1 MPRRTDQPRALE
13 INSPGS
19 RSALTASDRRLSI
32 VPIVILL
39 SLAALMVIGRLGT
52 YGKPLDRD
60 LMTYA
65 VMGHEWLAGRALY
78 SDQWDQKPPAIYITY
93 AFAEALTG
101 YGPHTFFLLGVVVSI
116 ITLLGVYFAGSA
128 SSGGM
133 TAGLW
138 AASFWAIISNN
149 LQLDAGSP
157 NAEVFMNAS
166 LIWAFALLVRMD
178 GRSSG
183 LWQSLA
189 IGALFALAS
198 FFKTII
204 VAIPILLT
212 CVHVAF
218 PPAGARGRRLALIQ
232 VVTMASV
239 GIASWII
246 VFAYF
251 AATGRFEAFQEVL
264 IYNRYYAGGLKNMFV
279 SLLAPVRRT
288 SELLPNFLNPLAI
301 LTGVGAVFGISK
313 SVRFGA
319 LLIAFIIATWIGI
332 ALPGGF
338 WPHYYQLWLPPL
350 AVGAGWTVGLLAKV
364 TAERRFAWLPHVAG
378 AVVLAILIVQELPW
392 YRRAL
397 AGDWSEIVVSPR
409 FAAADRLAPQIE
421 EILAPD
427 ETFYVWGDSPALY
440 FWTRRRPPTRYL
452 LTTHII
458 GFMPWRYLSTMETMG
473 GPLADAF
480 SARVAADLAREQPEL
495 FIVERA
501 PLGLAQ
507 PEVFDISRDKEQP
520 EIIVNKAGHP
530 VIDWFAEHY
539 RPLPNNPD
547 RGYYVL
553 FMRRG
558 GKLEAR
564 MESALTKNQTR

>member
-1 MPRRTDQPRALE
+1 
-13 INSPGS
+13 
-19 RSALTASDRRLSI
+19 
-32 VPIVILL
+32 
-39 SLAALMVIGRLGT
+39 
-52 YGKPLDRD
+52 
-60 LMTYA
+60 MTYS
-65 VMGHEWLAGRALY
+65 VMGHELLAGRALY

-93 AFAEALTG
+93 AFAEILTG
-101 YGPHTFFLLGVVVSI
+101 YGLHTIFLLGVVMSI

-149 LQLDAGSP
+149 LELDAGSP
-157 NAEVFMNAS
+157 NAEVFMNAC

-178 GRSSG
+178 GRSSD
-183 LWQSLA
+183 LWRSLV
-189 IGALFALAS
+189 IGGLFALAS
-198 FFKTII
+198 FYKT
-204 VAIPILLT
+204 VVFAVPVLLA

-218 PPAGARGRRLALIQ
+218 PPAGSQGRRRALVQ
-232 VVTMASV
+232 VLVMAAVSI
-239 GIASWII
+239 GSWVL
-246 VFAYF
+246 VFSYF
-251 AATGRFEAFQEVL
+251 AVRGRFEAFREVF
-264 IYNRYYAGGLKNMFV
+264 IYNSYYAGGLKNMFR

-288 SELLPNFLNPLAI
+288 SELFPNFLNPLAI
-301 LTGVGAVFGISK
+301 FTSVGAVFCIFK
-313 SVRFGA
+313 SLRLGA

-350 AVGAGWTVGLLAKV
+350 AVGAGWTVGLLARV

-378 AVVLAILIVQELPW
+378 AVVLAILIVHELPW

-397 AGDWSEIVVSPR
+397 AGDWSEIVMSPR
-409 FAAADRLAPQIE
+409 FDAADRFAPQIE

-452 LTTHII
+452 LTTHIV

-520 EIIVNKAGHP
+520 EIIVNQAGHP

-564 MESALTKNQTR
+564 MELAATKSQTH